1 MGTLDPSGRWYA
13 SALRDNRL
21 AILDLD
27 RGTCH
32 EFDAMPTTNSSDL
45 DQTFSVAWS
54 GHHLMLLE
62 QRSGALAS
70 VDTSSNKIDK
80 RSESRCPTRAR
91 GNHPM
96 LRPS

>member
-45 DQTFSVAWS
+45 EAIRIPSVIVGFVLV
-54 GHHLMLLE
+54 GHE
-62 QRSGALAS
+62 
-70 VDTSSNKIDK
+70 
-80 RSESRCPTRAR
+80 
-91 GNHPM
+91 
-96 LRPS
+96 LRLVAG